1 MLFSSF
7 PVLPGSAKAQVT
19 WGGIVKRLLI
29 AYFIGNISSK
39 KISKSVHV
47 CQSYNKPNVGRFWDT
62 VYISEKKQN
71 NAELRLAPVWKRS
84 RMSCL
89 GSPFPRVSLRLLI
102 SSVFV
107 RRYYIFSM
115 KAVASGHLS
124 VCWWLTVI
132 WLAVGTCCIR
142 VNTTDW
148 TATGNTTNPLFRF
161 SSSRDGLWRF
171 PAPKTFVNNLPW
183 A

>member
-29 AYFIGNISSK
+29 AYFIGNICSK

-47 CQSYNKPNVGRFWDT
+47 SQSYNKPNVGRFWGT
-62 VYISEKKQN
+62 VYISEKSKITPSYGW
-71 NAELRLAPVWKRS
+71 RLFENGVGCRVW
-84 RMSCL
+84 